1 MRVVVG
7 QWVANGTNE
16 PTRFREILRKL
27 VNDYPMLRLITGDAI
42 FAQRPLIKL
51 IRKLDKDYLFQVK
64 GNQGDTLE
72 ALEHCFANALS
83 KTPAAQTID
92 KKGDSGCPSFMG
104 RFRKR
109 GL

>member
-42 FAQRPLIKL
+42 FAQRP
-51 IRKLDKDYLFQVK
+51 
-64 GNQGDTLE
+64 
-72 ALEHCFANALS
+72 
-83 KTPAAQTID
+83 
-92 KKGDSGCPSFMG
+92 
-104 RFRKR
+104 
-109 GL
+109 